1 MYRALIMTDI
11 VGGILGR
18 NTSDVTINNSY
29 SIGQLLER
37 DTWGHGFGGI
47 VGSNK
52 GTSVTINKCYYLK
65 TEKATQA
72 VNGIEDSTLDVV
84 QCTSAS
90 EITAEILNA
99 NITTITHEDE
109 WKGWKAGEKGY
120 PVFE

>member
-1 MYRALIMTDI
+1 M
-11 VGGILGR
+11 VGILGK
-18 NTSDVTINNSY
+18 NIKDVTINNSY
-29 SIGQLLER
+29 NIGQSSK
-37 DTWGHGFGGI
+37 GI
-47 VGSNK
+47 VGPNS
-52 GTSVTINKCYYLK
+52 GTVTINKCYYLK
-65 TEKATQA
+65 TEKATQ
-72 VNGIEDSTLDVV
+72 VVRGVEDSTLDVV

>member
-1 MYRALIMTDI
+1 MMDI

-18 NTSDVTINNSY
+18 NTKDVTINNSY

-37 DTWGHGFGGI
+37 DTWGHTFGGI

-109 WKGWKAGEKGY
+109 WKAWKAGEKGY
-120 PVFE
+120 LVFE